1 MIKVRAPQA
10 CAAQAGAA
18 QAGGSGTKRAH
29 ANLGDQEDSDD
40 EYMEYDDEFEES
52 DKEKEAPAS
61 LSNQKNSE
69 A

>member
-1 MIKVRAPQA
+1 MSKIKDE
-10 CAAQAGAA
+10 
-18 QAGGSGTKRAH
+18 S
-29 ANLGDQEDSDD
+29 DSDD